1 MVGLSP
7 SDPKGGSMRM
17 RCGWRGCGAA
27 LVLAGVAAVT
37 AIPPAAPAGAAVNFS
52 GVATAD
58 AARVT
63 VVVPNAPATS
73 SIVDTGITSAQA
85 VVTSAGTSKAYG
97 SNPYPGENAVT
108 IHGTLAGF
116 GAAGVPAYPLYAESV
131 HPSAPKTEIGQGP
144 FAMSANSTATSSEG
158 TATSGVAGEQN
169 AFLTSALASVR
180 QGDDGGVA
188 SKAESKVQGF
198 VAGPLK
204 IASIVASAE
213 ATLPGSGGALQ
224 KTSSLEVTGLSV
236 NDIAVQLTPEGLKV
250 KDQTVPADGKGLE
263 EVLAKANVKLTY
275 IKPEEL
281 PNGIVGAGL
290 RVSTQFTIPGNAPS
304 DVVWLFGRALAVI
317 EAAPGESLLPGVG
330 EVGVTDPGPSVG
342 PPPESATTVSSGEPP
357 PTDVA
362 ASSGALSADI
372 GSSPLRAGFASLPAT
387 SVPESSPTSLSGTA
401 GELAAPAEPASAPD
415 AAAPAPQAL
424 ARPASV
430 SKGDDSGLYLL
441 LVAGAAAV
449 FVVAQVLGA
458 VGVRGK

>member
-1 MVGLSP
+1 MVGWSS
-7 SDPKGGSMRM
+7 SDPKGEA
-17 RCGWRGCGAA
+17 CVCGADGGA
-27 LVLAGVAAVT
+27 VAAVA
-37 AIPPAAPAGAAVNFS
+37 AISPTMPAGAAVNFS

-116 GAAGVPAYPLYAESV
+116 GVAGVPAYPLYAESV

-144 FAMSANSTATSSEG
+144 FYMGASSTATSSEG
-158 TATSGVAGEQN
+158 TAKSGVAGEQN
-169 AFLTSALASVR
+169 ALLTSALASVR

-198 VAGPLK
+198 AAGPLK
-204 IASIVASAE
+204 IASIVSLAE
-213 ATLPGSGGALQ
+213 ANLPGSGGALQ
-224 KTSSLEVTGLSV
+224 KASSLEVTGFSV
-236 NDIAVQLTPEGLKV
+236 NDVAVQLTPQGLKV
-250 KDQTVPADGKGLE
+250 KDQTVPADGKALE
-263 EVLAKANVKLTY
+263 EALAKANVKLTY
-275 IKPEEL
+275 IAPEEL

-317 EAAPGESLLPGVG
+317 DAAPGESLLPGVG
-330 EVGVTDPGPSVG
+330 EVGVTDPGSSAG
-342 PPPESATTVSSGEPP
+342 PPPGTEPTVTPTEPP
-357 PTDVA
+357 PVDVA
-362 ASSGALSADI
+362 ASSGALSSDI
-372 GSSPLRAGFASLPAT
+372 GASPLRNGFASLPAGPAPET
-387 SVPESSPTSLSGTA
+387 SSVVTTGSE
-401 GELAAPAEPASAPD
+401 ELAAPPETAPPPAEAASPSAP
-415 AAAPAPQAL
+415 PAT

-441 LVAGAAAV
+441 LVAGAAAI
-449 FVVAQVLGA
+449 FVLAQVLGA
-458 VGVRGK
+458 VGVRSK

>member
-1 MVGLSP
+1 
-7 SDPKGGSMRM
+7 MRM
-17 RCGWRGCGAA
+17 RCGWKGCGAA

-37 AIPPAAPAGAAVNFS
+37 AIAPTAPAGAAVNFS

-85 VVTSAGTSKAYG
+85 VVTSAGTSKAFG

-116 GAAGVPAYPLYAESV
+116 GVAGVPAYPLYAESV

-144 FAMSANSTATSSEG
+144 FSMAASSTATSSEG
-158 TATSGVAGEQN
+158 MAKSGVAGEQN
-169 AFLTSALASVR
+169 ALLTSAFTSVR

-198 VAGPLK
+198 AAGPLK
-204 IASIVASAE
+204 IASIVSSAE
-213 ATLPGSGGALQ
+213 AKLPSNGGALE
-224 KTSSLEVTGLSV
+224 KTSSLDVTGISV
-236 NDIAVQLTPEGLKV
+236 NDVAVQLTPEGLKV
-250 KDQTVPADGKGLE
+250 KDQTVQADSKAIKE
-263 EVLAKANVKLTY
+263 ALAQANVKLTY
-275 IKPEEL
+275 IAPEEL

-317 EAAPGESLLPGVG
+317 DAAPGESLLPGVG
-330 EVGVTDPGPSVG
+330 EVGVTDPGTYTG
-342 PPPESATTVSSGEPP
+342 PPPGTETTVTPTEPP
-357 PTDVA
+357 PADVA
-362 ASSGALSADI
+362 ASSGALSPDL
-372 GSSPLRAGFASLPAT
+372 GGSPLRNGFASLPAG
-387 SVPESSPTSLSGTA
+387 PAGDTA
-401 GELAAPAEPASAPD
+401 TTASEELAAPAE
-415 AAAPAPQAL
+415 AAAPSAPPAV

-430 SKGDDSGLYLL
+430 SKGDDSGAYLL
-441 LVAGAAAV
+441 LVAGAAAI
-449 FVVAQVLGA
+449 FVLAQILGA
-458 VGVRGK
+458 VGVRSR